1 MTTGQ
6 VFDNIYR
13 NSIWGF
19 QSGPGSDPA
28 KAQPWIDTVNEMLA
42 RENIVSVLDIGCGD
56 WRLGE
61 QYNLEGKKY
70 IGVDVSDEALKIAR
84 AKAKHGAV
92 FMHNDAATMEIEGTV
107 DLILIKDVL
116 QHLPNDTIKT
126 IMDKIVEH
134 ARYALICNDIGTGNG
149 DTHVGGH
156 RGLNL
161 QEHPFNYPVTNL
173 RYYGEQIKMIN
184 FYAKGSM

>member
-1 MTTGQ
+1 MKSSE
-6 VFDNIYR
+6 VFDDIYR
-13 NSIWGF
+13 KSVWGF
-19 QSGPGSDPA
+19 QSGPGSDPVAA
-28 KAQPWIDTVNEMLA
+28 KPWIDIVNGYLS
-42 RENIVSVLDIGCGD
+42 RPDIVKVVDMGCGD

-70 IGVDVSDEALKIAR
+70 FGIDVSDEALKIAR
-84 AKAKHGAV
+84 NKAKHGAV
-92 FMHNDAATMEIEGTV
+92 FMQNDVATMEIDGEA

-116 QHLPNDTIKT
+116 QHLPNATIK
-126 IMDKIVEH
+126 IVMEKIIKH

-161 QEHPFNYPVTNL
+161 QDEPFNYPLKNL
-173 RYYGEQIKMIN
+173 WFYGAQIKMITL
-184 FYAKGSM
+184 YERDAQ